1 MYEKRPNKMEVYMDN
16 SATTKPYEEVAKVV
30 CDTMMNVYGN
40 PSSLHRMGKM
50 AEDLLTD
57 CREKIA
63 STVYGTADEIYFTS
77 GGTESD
83 NMALLGYAFANR
95 RKGNRI
101 ICQRTEHAAVLETL
115 KTLEQNGFEIV
126 YITILPDGT
135 PDLSQ
140 LEDEAQKGALL
151 MSFMY
156 VNNETGA
163 IFPIERISEIARKN
177 KCALHIDAVQAYGK
191 LPINVRTLGA
201 DMMSISSHKIHGPNG
216 VGALYVKKG
225 TKISPIIFGG
235 KQEKGLRSGTENL
248 AAIAGFAKA
257 CEIKFASFGED
268 CDKMAHL
275 KCELAKRLQQSTIDI
290 SINSPKNSVCS
301 ILNVSFKGVKSEVLL
316 HVLESNGIY
325 VSSGSAC
332 NSKKNKFSYVLK
344 EMKLSNELSDSAIRF
359 SLSPFNT
366 TEEIDYVVSVLKRE
380 IPVLRKIMK

>member
-1 MYEKRPNKMEVYMDN
+1 MDN

-201 DMMSISSHKIHGPNG
+201 DLMSISSHKIHGPNG

-248 AAIAGFAKA
+248 ASIAGFAKA

-275 KCELAKRLQQSTIDI
+275 KYELAKRLQQSICDI
-290 SINSPKNSVCS
+290 SVNSPKSSVCS